1 MCVDRVSKEKRR
13 CDQRTAYK
21 IIGLLTSRNE
31 EPLHRTSSFSVVNGR
46 DGGPKL
52 LSVLSLLCDLMFHYF
67 MFLYDANERPPEGLE
82 EQSKGHQLRG
92 ISQTHKTRDCAVVGI
107 RSVMVMSGKC
117 LYQVSYLWNV
127 DVDELK
133 ELGAVK

>member
-1 MCVDRVSKEKRR
+1 MKN
-13 CDQRTAYK
+13 RT
-21 IIGLLTSRNE
+21 L
-31 EPLHRTSSFSVVNGR
+31 SFSVVNGR

-52 LSVLSLLCDLMFHYF
+52 LSILN
-67 MFLYDANERPPEGLE
+67 ANESPPEGLE
-82 EQSKGHQLRG
+82 EQSKGQRRG
-92 ISQTHKTRDCAVVGI
+92 ISQAHKTRDCAVVGI

-117 LYQVSYLWNV
+117 LYQVSSLWNV